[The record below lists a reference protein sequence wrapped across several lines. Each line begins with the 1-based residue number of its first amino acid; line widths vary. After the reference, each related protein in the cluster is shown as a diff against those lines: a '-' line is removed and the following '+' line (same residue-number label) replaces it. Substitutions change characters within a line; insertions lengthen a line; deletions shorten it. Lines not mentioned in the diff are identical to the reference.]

1 MACWAPAATRL
12 ITSPPPPK
20 IFLGKLPQ
28 SVWLDR
34 RSYDIPD
41 RWKHNWTT
49 MIKMEGQIPPYPAST
64 QSLISLCAK
73 NQMAILI
80 KAEFTVKLFPEF
92 TPLFRKAVRISV
104 FITVVTLKQFLKI
117 LYVHECFAC
126 LKSASGQTEKD
137 TVSTFCK
144 SQVMFTYC
152 P

>member
-1 MACWAPAATRL
+1 MACSAPAATRL

-28 SVWLDR
+28 SVWLTR
-34 RSYDIPD
+34 
-41 RWKHNWTT
+41 
-49 MIKMEGQIPPYPAST
+49 Q
-64 QSLISLCAK
+64 
-73 NQMAILI
+73 AILWHTWQVETQLNYND
-80 KAEFTVKLFPEF
+80 KNGRTNSSLSSKHPVPHLTVCQEPDGNSDKSRVHSQVVSCF
-92 TPLFRKAVRISV
+92 PLFRKAVRISV

-152 P
+152 L